1 MLRIKTVIGFTGFF
15 ENIRHG
21 IREINFKVRY
31 QVNEERIVSMKRAD
45 DFQERRKHI
54 ANLTD
59 EELYQRF
66 WKLTEQVVDP
76 LLALGK
82 KNTTPSIE
90 RSVLLRMGISSL
102 ETKPI
107 VDGCMD
113 RGLMGKGA
121 GHVVYKLA
129 NAKNMTVREAGTLLA
144 QGKCWD
150 EAVALFKGGK

>member
-1 MLRIKTVIGFTGFF
+1 
-15 ENIRHG
+15 
-21 IREINFKVRY
+21 
-31 QVNEERIVSMKRAD
+31 MKRAD
-45 DFQERRKHI
+45 DFQERRKHL
-54 ANLTD
+54 AGLTD

-76 LLALGK
+76 LLELGR

-90 RSVLLRMGISSL
+90 RSILLRMGISSL

-107 VDGCMD
+107 VEGCID

-129 NAKNMTVREAGTLLA
+129 KHKNISIKEAGTLLA
-144 QGKCWD
+144 EGKCWD
-150 EAVALFKGGK
+150 EAAALFKA

>member
-1 MLRIKTVIGFTGFF
+1 
-15 ENIRHG
+15 
-21 IREINFKVRY
+21 
-31 QVNEERIVSMKRAD
+31 MKRAD

-54 ANLTD
+54 AGLSD

-66 WKLTEQVVDP
+66 WQMTEQVVNP
-76 LLALGK
+76 LLELGK
-82 KNTTPSIE
+82 KNTTPSVE

-107 VDGCMD
+107 VEGCMD

-129 NAKNMTVREAGTLLA
+129 KAKNIDIKEAGTLLA

-150 EAVALFKGGK
+150 EAAALFKGGK